1 MPSST
6 FIRTVSTTT
15 RLAVSR
21 PSTNALKFARFPRP
35 SPILRSFPQRR
46 YNSNS
51 ADTGSAPED
60 PPAPKRSRLS
70 RTLGLLGTTSFVCLT
85 LGLGIASGI
94 YDSTKKL
101 MATAAQSDEETL
113 TAYEPTDELSRTV
126 DEYIHNHPLTL
137 SLRDDPEYTESR
149 PYLKIPE
156 KIRARSLTAGTLS
169 NSDGIVVPPVVF
181 NNKTTNTLVSIF
193 YLGPNVSGHPGI
205 VHGGFL
211 ATLLDEG
218 MGRCAFPV
226 LPTKVGV
233 TANLNVDYRRPAMAE
248 SYFVM
253 HAQVVKHE
261 GRKAWV
267 EARIETL
274 PEEGQ
279 EPQVLV
285 EAKSLFIEPKMA
297 AAIPGLP
304 LHKFTT

>member
-21 PSTNALKFARFPRP
+21 PSTNALNFARFPRP
-35 SPILRSFPQRR
+35 SAILRSLPQRR

-51 ADTGSAPED
+51 ANTGSTPED

-70 RTLGLLGTTSFVCLT
+70 RLLRFLGTTTFVCATFT
-85 LGLGIASGI
+85 LGGAAGLSKSVGG
-94 YDSTKKL
+94 L

-137 SLRDDPEYTESR
+137 SLREDPEYAESR

-169 NSDGIVVPPVVF
+169 NSEGIVVPPVVF
-181 NNKTTNTLVSIF
+181 NNKTTNKLVSIF

-248 SYFVM
+248 SYFIM

-285 EAKSLFIEPKMA
+285 EAKSLFIEPKVA
-297 AAIPGLP
+297 AAIPVP

>member
-15 RLAVSR
+15 RLAVPR

-35 SPILRSFPQRR
+35 SPILRSLPQRR

-51 ADTGSAPED
+51 ADTGPAPEN
-60 PPAPKRSRLS
+60 PPASKRSRLS
-70 RTLGLLGTTSFVCLT
+70 RLLRFLGTTTFVCATVT
-85 LGLGIASGI
+85 LGVCIGLQTSINKI
-94 YDSTKKL
+94 

-137 SLRDDPEYTESR
+137 SLREDPEYAESR

-169 NSDGIVVPPVVF
+169 NPDGIVVPPVVF

-226 LPTKVGV
+226 LPSKVGV

-253 HAQVVKHE
+253 RAQVVKHE

-285 EAKSLFIEPKMA
+285 EAKSLFIEPKVA
-297 AAIPGLP
+297 AAIPIP